1 MYSKLNSKLRFFF
14 LYYQRTWGSRTFCPV
29 DSGAPLIL
37 GYELKGILANLD
49 EGSECTNP
57 GVFAYVEHPDNFDF
71 INDWM
76 VDYPNY
82 EQPIFD

>member
-1 MYSKLNSKLRFFF
+1 MYSKLNSKLRFF
-14 LYYQRTWGSRTFCPV
+14 YYQQPNTFCPV

-37 GYELKGILANLD
+37 GYVLKGILANLD
-49 EGSECTNP
+49 ERTECKNP
-57 GVFAYVEHPDNFDF
+57 GVFAYVEHPDNFNF
-71 INDWM
+71 IKDWM